1 MAVFVDLGE
10 DDNESP
16 QDSQPMWNGPIDVV
30 KPVPIPAASLGLPRD
45 GGIDAGNVAWK
56 THEEAH
62 GLAARENP
70 NQNSMTQALGCYP

>member
-16 QDSQPMWNGPIDVV
+16 QEGQPMWNGPIDAL
-30 KPVPIPAASLGLPRD
+30 KPVPVSTAGLSFSSD
-45 GGIDAGNVAWK
+45 GGIGTGNATK
-56 THEEAH
+56 KEGEEAH
-62 GLAARENP
+62 GLAPRENP

>member
-10 DDNESP
+10 DDNECP
-16 QDSQPMWNGPIDVV
+16 QEGQPVWNSPIDAL
-30 KPVPIPAASLGLPRD
+30 KPVPVSAAGLSLPGD
-45 GGIDAGNVAWK
+45 GGIGPGNAMWK
-56 THEEAH
+56 EREEAH